1 MQKKRRIIVPWRRIA
16 ATLSV
21 AMLAVTTFGMTGFGQ
36 TAYADNGGDTAA
48 ADTKTQ
54 TVDAPVDTAT
64 SAGQEAQDADQTE
77 QQNQT
82 ERQSQT
88 EPAQEAQSDEA
99 VQQDAVAATEV
110 KDVFLGIGAKES
122 QRGLSWLGTSNKA
135 TRVEYAVAPQG
146 FKAGDDFPTTG
157 ITTVNATQA
166 QAQREGYYSNKAVIS
181 GLTANTT
188 YVYRVGNDEGWSDV
202 YAFRTGAFGDGVS
215 FRFLMAGDPQI
226 GASGDCGSD
235 AEGWM
240 KMMNAAQQQFS
251 DASFLFSMGDQI
263 NNYDG
268 AKTDS
273 EYDAYLAPDA
283 LRTMTAASEV
293 GNHDEGNHTA
303 ANSRYSD
310 YFINPNVSD
319 LGKTAGAGDQSG
331 DYWFTYN
338 GVLFMSLNSN
348 NTSTAEH
355 KAFMQLA
362 IAANPGAKWK
372 IASFHHATYSVANH
386 YTDGDIVQRRQELS
400 PVFSELQIDAVLMG
414 HDHHYTRT
422 YLMEGQNP
430 VIPEGYDVSK
440 GQQAPSEQTAK
451 AGQVFYLT
459 ADSASGSKFYK
470 LNKSLA
476 QGLPSYSAVD
486 WQQNMPSIT
495 DVQVTSDALT
505 FTSYY
510 QDADGSLKQFD
521 AFTLKKASQNAEN
534 PGQGGNAGNQGG
546 NTGNTGNQGGT
557 GSTGNQNNTGNQ
569 NQGNGQNQNNTGN
582 QNKGNDNNA
591 QANAKKNG
599 AAANK
604 STTKGG
610 MPQTGDYGIVT
621 MAVIVIAGVL
631 AIAGGV
637 FLYKRRI

>member
-1 MQKKRRIIVPWRRIA
+1 M
-16 ATLSV
+16 
-21 AMLAVTTFGMTGFGQ
+21 
-36 TAYADNGGDTAA
+36 
-48 ADTKTQ
+48 
-54 TVDAPVDTAT
+54 
-64 SAGQEAQDADQTE
+64 
-77 QQNQT
+77 
-82 ERQSQT
+82 
-88 EPAQEAQSDEA
+88 
-99 VQQDAVAATEV
+99 
-110 KDVFLGIGAKES
+110 
-122 QRGLSWLGTSNKA
+122 
-135 TRVEYAVAPQG
+135 
-146 FKAGDDFPTTG
+146 
-157 ITTVNATQA
+157 
-166 QAQREGYYSNKAVIS
+166 
-181 GLTANTT
+181 
-188 YVYRVGNDEGWSDV
+188 
-202 YAFRTGAFGDGVS
+202 
-215 FRFLMAGDPQI
+215 
-226 GASGDCGSD
+226 
-235 AEGWM
+235 
-240 KMMNAAQQQFS
+240 
-251 DASFLFSMGDQI
+251 
-263 NNYDG
+263 
-268 AKTDS
+268 
-273 EYDAYLAPDA
+273 
-283 LRTMTAASEV
+283 
-293 GNHDEGNHTA
+293 
-303 ANSRYSD
+303 
-310 YFINPNVSD
+310 
-319 LGKTAGAGDQSG
+319 
-331 DYWFTYN
+331 
-338 GVLFMSLNSN
+338 
-348 NTSTAEH
+348 
-355 KAFMQLA
+355 
-362 IAANPGAKWK
+362 
-372 IASFHHATYSVANH
+372 
-386 YTDGDIVQRRQELS
+386 
-400 PVFSELQIDAVLMG
+400 
-414 HDHHYTRT
+414 
-422 YLMEGQNP
+422 
-430 VIPEGYDVSK
+430 
-440 GQQAPSEQTAK
+440 
-451 AGQVFYLT
+451 FYLT